1 MPVTYLHNMLVRGEL
16 FCVVIPANFVSVLL
30 ALYLLLTGG
39 PVGLFFAFLYAGPT
53 LLAGLCLVHLF
64 RCFEG
69 ESERG
74 LRAPLCI
81 GAYIA
86 LVLGLFYRNDLGLYK
101 IPDDFLLWVLVI
113 GCLTAVAVHWL
124 CLYFFS
130 FRMPRRNNVLRKL
143 PNHL

>member
-1 MPVTYLHNMLVRGEL
+1 MPVTYLHNMLVRIEM
-16 FCVVIPANFVSVLL
+16 FCVVIPTNLVSVLL
-30 ALYLLLTGG
+30 ALYLSLAGG
-39 PVGLFFAFLYAGPT
+39 PVGIFLAFLYAAPT
-53 LLAGLCLVHLF
+53 LLAGLCLAHLF

-81 GAYIA
+81 GAFVT
-86 LVLGLFYRNDLGLYK
+86 LVLGLFQKNYLDLYK
-101 IPDDFLLWVLVI
+101 ISGDSLLWLMVI

-124 CLYFFS
+124 FLFCFS
-130 FRMPRRNNVLRKL
+130 FRMARRNVLRKL